1 MYKLVIVDD
10 EYLVRLGIKETI
22 DWNSYGIEV
31 VGECVNGK
39 EGLEMITKLQPD
51 VVITDIKMPVMNGV
65 ELVAEL
71 KASNFKGEVVVL
83 SGYKDFEYAKSTF
96 ENGIFSYVV
105 KPIDNDELVQVI
117 LKAIKVM
124 EEKKQAE
131 VISSTVQTQLPSIQK
146 DFLKVAL
153 SSDKVPES
161 SLNEE
166 YKNHQI
172 EIPKQGV
179 LLLVKLEE
187 DYKEKVT
194 DLSNFIQMII
204 QRLNAANHSSR
215 HFDYQEEALIFIDNV
230 SNNDLDS
237 LIKESF
243 VEFEQQT
250 LTALTVSFFE
260 YSNMNETRKSYK
272 KCVESIES
280 KLLFHLNT
288 IETDCSDVISFRH
301 RQSIKNFY
309 RLISTKYDQGL
320 TVKSVASELD
330 VSESYIMHV
339 LKDNLGKTFNEIL
352 TSYRIGIAKRL
363 LMSGSYRINEVADM
377 VGYSDVKYF
386 SHVFKK
392 IVGVTPSEYHGHDF
406 K

>member
-31 VGECVNGK
+31 IGECVNGK
-39 EGLEMITKLQPD
+39 EGFEMITNLLPD

-65 ELVAEL
+65 ELVAKL
-71 KASNFKGEVVVL
+71 KESNFRGEIVVL

-117 LKAIKVM
+117 LKALKVI
-124 EEKKQAE
+124 EERKQAE
-131 VISSTVQTQLPSIQK
+131 VITNTVQTQLPSIQK
-146 DFLKVAL
+146 DFLKMAL
-153 SSDKVPES
+153 SSDKISEINLS
-161 SLNEE
+161 DE
-166 YKNHQI
+166 YKKHQI
-172 EIPKQGV
+172 DISEQGV
-179 LLLVKLEE
+179 MLVVKLEE

-194 DLSNFIQMII
+194 DLSSFVQLIDEGLQNLGYKDISFDFQDEAILFI
-204 QRLNAANHSSR
+204 N
-215 HFDYQEEALIFIDNV
+215 NV
-230 SNNDLDS
+230 SNSELVS
-237 LIKESF
+237 LIKKSF
-243 VEFEQQT
+243 VKFEQET
-250 LTALTVSFFE
+250 LTALTVSFFR
-260 YSNMNETRKSYK
+260 YSKLSDTRHAYK
-272 KCVESIES
+272 KCCEYIDS

-288 IETDCSDVISFRH
+288 IETECVNITSFRH
-301 RQSIKNFY
+301 RQNIKNFY
-309 RLISTKYDQGL
+309 RLISEKYAQGL
-320 TVKSVASELD
+320 TVKSVANELD

-339 LKDNLGKTFNEIL
+339 LKDNLRKTFNEIL

-363 LMSGSYRINEVADM
+363 LMNGSYRINEVADM

-392 IVGVTPSEYHGHDF
+392 MVGITPSKYYGHDF